1 MTTVTFLQVEAAEA
15 ERVAQVRELY
25 LEYEKSLGI
34 SLCFQ
39 NFEKELASLP
49 GEYAPP
55 TGRLWLALAGDGVAG
70 CVALR
75 SITPEICEMKR
86 LYVRPDFRG
95 LKIGRQL
102 AEMCIAAGRELG
114 YRRLRLD
121 TLPSMR
127 EAIALYRS
135 LGFGD
140 ITPYRHN
147 PVEGTLY
154 MELQL
159 A

>member
-1 MTTVTFLQVEAAEA
+1 VDGADS
-15 ERVAQVRELY
+15 ERIAHVRELY

-39 NFEKELASLP
+39 NFEAELASLP
-49 GEYAPP
+49 GDYAPP
-55 TGRLWLALAGDGVAG
+55 AGRLWLALASERLAG

-75 SITPEICEMKR
+75 PISAEICEMKR
-86 LYVRPDFRG
+86 LYVRPGFRG

-102 AEMCIAAGRELG
+102 AEMCIAAGRDIG

-140 ITPYRHN
+140 TSPYRHN
-147 PVEGTLY
+147 PVAGTIY
-154 MELQL
+154 MELPL